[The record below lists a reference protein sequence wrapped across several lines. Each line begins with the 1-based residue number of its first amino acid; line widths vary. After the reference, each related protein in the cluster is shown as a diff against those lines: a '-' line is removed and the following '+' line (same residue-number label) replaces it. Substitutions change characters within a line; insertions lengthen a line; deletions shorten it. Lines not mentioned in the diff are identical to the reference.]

1 MLESLVVEP
10 MSEDFILWRCLHAGP
25 LNRGNIDAPQ
35 PNTEVDWPSIRAR
48 NIPFLKKLTR
58 TYGAC
63 AILARDEDDVVGTLR
78 FYPKALCSFGDS
90 GAGFCLQQKYPYG
103 PSDDLAAGEFPPFE
117 NLTDR
122 TLFVH
127 CLFIASTPGDPNR
140 YRRKGLAIRLAQEL
154 IRWAKDQ
161 GWSAI
166 EANAYE
172 EIPMLYAVSGV
183 AGRRFWER
191 LGFKLVH
198 QDTEPA
204 ISGDLLVTL
213 RKDAV
218 AAGLRAENVANRY
231 RLRLDLTGRS
241 VPQGRLLIRKNPGAP
256 GPLKA
261 VK

>member
-35 PNTEVDWPSIRAR
+35 PNIEVDWPSIRAR

-63 AILARDEDDVVGTLR
+63 AILARDGDAVVGTLR
-78 FYPKALCSFGDS
+78 FYPKTLCEFGDS

-103 PSDDLAAGEFPPFE
+103 PSDDLAAGESPPFK

-127 CLFIASTPGDPNR
+127 CLFIASTPGDPDR
-140 YRRKGLAIRLAQEL
+140 YRRKGLATRLAREL
-154 IRWAKDQ
+154 IRWARDR

-166 EANAYE
+166 EATSYE
-172 EIPMLYAVSGV
+172 EIPMLYAISGV
-183 AGRRFWER
+183 AGRRFWNR
-191 LGFKLVH
+191 LGFKTVQ
-198 QDTEPA
+198 QDTEPGIA
-204 ISGDLLVTL
+204 GELLETL
-213 RKDAV
+213 RRDAV
-218 AAGLRAENVANRY
+218 RAGLRAEDVANRY
-231 RLRLDLTGRS
+231 TMRLEL
-241 VPQGRLLIRKNPGAP
+241 
-256 GPLKA
+256 
-261 VK
+261 